1 MKCDKCNALIES
13 GDEREHRGQTLCE
26 DCYMDTLSSVK
37 PCDPWAV
44 YSAKSMSGKASALTN
59 LQEKILNVLKQTKG
73 IELGPLAEK
82 LGLELSELE
91 REIATLRH
99 MEKLKAVKD
108 GDRKVFCLW

>member
-1 MKCDKCNALIES
+1 
-13 GDEREHRGQTLCE
+13 
-26 DCYMDTLSSVK
+26 MDTLSSVK

-73 IELGPLAEK
+73 IELKPLAEK

-99 MEKLKAVKD
+99 MEKLKADKD
-108 GDRKVFCLW
+108 GDRKVFRLW

>member
-13 GDEREHRGQTLCE
+13 GDEREHRGRMLCE

-73 IELGPLAEK
+73 IELKPLAEK

-99 MEKLKAVKD
+99 MEKLKADKD
-108 GDRKVFCLW
+108 GDRKVFRLW